1 MKTKINMHFTLVMQ
15 TLKGK
20 LKLNRYGKKKN
31 VAKNRPRKGQTAII
45 LS

>member
-1 MKTKINMHFTLVMQ
+1 MHFTLVMQ

-20 LKLNRYGKKKN
+20 LKLNGKKN
-31 VAKNRPRKGQTAII
+31 VAKNRPRKDQTAII